1 MEELEIFE
9 LYNNTPNS
17 RVDSFN
23 EKINSALNIKTDYD
37 KVVCNFEWLE
47 LMEDTIRY
55 LDNILRNPNRF
66 IVNEEEIV
74 KIELARRVTSESIK
88 HLSRNTNFIQD
99 IDMKTGDVRP
109 SKILNINKDESYDTY
124 ENRLIYTLVN
134 NMKNYIS
141 LKKRDLITTSY
152 IKDLKQLNYKATTK
166 IGEENVDFTFTINSR
181 INTKLDNGDKED
193 QSIEERIEKLEMQIN
208 DLTNSE
214 VYKVLHKK
222 HVALV
227 RPPVKKT
234 NVILKNVN
242 FQYAIKLWNY
252 LQEHIDDDTR
262 RQQEKKDYHDE
273 DRLKKFGDDC
283 FLLQYLALHTLNKDD
298 YKFQLDE
305 EKIEQLT
312 NSLIDKIVNINSELS
327 EEKLTEMLGERIALA
342 KQNNLASLRQIQ
354 NVFSKSINKY
364 LDNIKEFEF

>member
-17 RVDSFN
+17 RIDSFN
-23 EKINSALNIKTDYD
+23 EKINSALNVKTDYD
-37 KVVCNFEWLE
+37 KVVCNFEWLD

-66 IVNEEEIV
+66 IINEEEIV

-99 IDMKTGDVRP
+99 IDTKTGDVRP

-124 ENRLIYTLVN
+124 ENRLIYTLIVN
-134 NMKNYIS
+134 MRTYLS
-141 LKKRDLITTSY
+141 LKKRDMITTSY
-152 IKDLKQLNYKATTK
+152 IKDLKQFNYKATTQ
-166 IGEENVDFTFTINSR
+166 IGEENVDFSFTINSK
-181 INTKLDNGDKED
+181 INTKLDNGSNNSD
-193 QSIEERIEKLEMQIN
+193 SIEDRIERLEMQIN

-227 RPPVKKT
+227 RPPIKKT

-242 FQYAIKLWNY
+242 FQYAVKLWNY
-252 LQEHIDDDTR
+252 LQEHIDDDTK
-262 RQQEKKDYHDE
+262 RQKESKDYYDNNL
-273 DRLKKFGDDC
+273 LKRFGDDC
-283 FLLQYLALHTLNKDD
+283 FLLQYLALHTLNKED
-298 YKFQLDE
+298 YQFKLDE
-305 EKIEQLT
+305 EKIEQIT
-312 NSLIDKIVNINSELS
+312 NVLIDKIVNLNSELS
-327 EEKLTEMLGERIALA
+327 EETLAEMLGERIAQA

-354 NVFSKSINKY
+354 NIFSKNINKY
-364 LDNIKEFEF
+364 LDKIKEFEF

>member
-1 MEELEIFE
+1 MEELEIFQ
-9 LYNNTPNS
+9 LYSNTPNS
-17 RVDSFN
+17 KIDSFN
-23 EKINSALNIKTDYD
+23 EKINSALNVKTDYD

-47 LMEDTIRY
+47 LMEDTVRY

-99 IDMKTGDVRP
+99 IDMETGDVRP

-124 ENRLIYTLVN
+124 ENRLIYTLIN

-152 IKDLKQLNYKATTK
+152 VRDLKQLNYKATTK
-166 IGEENVDFTFTINSR
+166 IGEEDVDFTFTINSK
-181 INTKLDNGDKED
+181 INTKLDTGEEEE
-193 QSIEERIEKLEMQIN
+193 QSIEARIEKLEIQIN

-227 RPPVKKT
+227 RPPIKKT

-242 FQYAIKLWNY
+242 FQYAVKLWNY
-252 LQEHIDDDTR
+252 LQEHVDDATAR
-262 RQQEKKDYHDE
+262 EQEKKDYYDE
-273 DRLKKFGDDC
+273 EHLKKFGDDC

-298 YKFQLDE
+298 YQFKLDDE
-305 EKIEQLT
+305 QIEHLT
-312 NSLIDKIVNINSELS
+312 NILIDKIVSINSEMS
-327 EEKLTEMLGERIALA
+327 EEKLAEMLGEKIAQA
-342 KQNNLASLRQIQ
+342 KQNNLATLRQIQ
-354 NVFSKSINKY
+354 NVFSKNINKY
-364 LDNIKEFEF
+364 LDRIKEFEF